1 MNAKKLRQSYLDFF
15 AEKTHAVIG
24 ASSLI
29 PEHDPSVLF
38 TTAGMHPLVPFL
50 MGEPHPAGKRLVNYQ
65 KCVRTDD
72 IMQVG
77 DDIHLTFFEM
87 LGNWSLGDYW
97 KAEAIQMS
105 YEFLTERLGFEHDR
119 IHVTCFKGDQD
130 APRDLEAAGIWRSL
144 GISDDHITF
153 LPKADNWWGPAGAVI
168 DSN

>member
-1 MNAKKLRQSYLDFF
+1 MDAKGLRQTYLNFF
-15 AEKTHAVIG
+15 EGKDHAVIG
-24 ASSLI
+24 TSSLI

-72 IMQVG
+72 IMEVG
-77 DDIHLTFFEM
+77 DDVHLTFFEM

-105 YEFLTERLGFEHDR
+105 YEFLTERLGFEPDR
-119 IHVTCFKGDQD
+119 LYVTCFVGDQD
-130 APRDLEAAGIWRSL
+130 APRDLEAAEVW
-144 GISDDHITF
+144 
-153 LPKADNWWGPAGAVI
+153 K
-168 DSN
+168 